1 MDALDEDITFELDDA
16 LLNFVRESTKH
27 FDNSHNHIHALK
39 VTQNAHKIMKSI
51 RASGGYNEKFLTYVS
66 MLHDVRDHKYPES
79 ISRDEMERFIELH
92 LGRGYSGGVF
102 LIIDNVS
109 FSKENRGD
117 RKEVGVFYED
127 YLTALSDADRLE
139 AIGAIG
145 IRRCEEFTLTHGG
158 KVPEDV
164 IKHCHE
170 KLLRLLPDG
179 FIKSPLARKMAE
191 PLHEEILDY
200 INSR

>member
-1 MDALDEDITFELDDA
+1 MDFFTKHDSFELDDV
-16 LLNFVRESTKH
+16 LLNFVKESTKH
-27 FDNSHNHIHALK
+27 FDDSHNHVHAMK

-51 RASGGYNEKFLTYVS
+51 RGSRGYNEKFLTYVS

-79 ISRDEMERFIELH
+79 ISKEELVKFVEFH
-92 LGRGYSGGVF
+92 LGKELVNGVF

-109 FSKENRGD
+109 FSKENTGKRED
-117 RKEVGVFYED
+117 VGEFYTD

-139 AIGAIG
+139 ALGAIG
-145 IRRCEEFTLTHGG
+145 IQRCEEFTLAHGG

-164 IKHCHE
+164 VKHCHE
-170 KLLRLLPDG
+170 KLLRLLPEG

-191 PLHEEILDY
+191 PLHQEILDY
-200 INSR
+200 VKSH